1 MSAPSTDDLGKLIL
15 RLTIGILI
23 LFHGV
28 AKLMNGVG
36 GIEGMIVA
44 KGLPAFFA
52 WGVYI
57 GEVLAP
63 LLLILGLYTRLGALL
78 VAVNMVVAVVLA
90 HGGHLMQLSGSGGWR
105 LELQALFLFG
115 SIAVALLGAGRYSV
129 SGKGG
134 KWN

>member
-1 MSAPSTDDLGKLIL
+1 MSATNTDDLGKLIL
-15 RLTIGILI
+15 RLTIGILF

-36 GIEGMIVA
+36 GIEAMVVA
-44 KGLPAFFA
+44 RGLPAFFA

-63 LLLILGLYTRLGALL
+63 LLLILGLYTRAGALL
-78 VAVNMVVAVVLA
+78 IVVNMVIAIFLA
-90 HGGHLMQLSGSGGWR
+90 HGGHLMLLSGNGGWR
-105 LELQALFLFG
+105 LELQGLFLFG
-115 SIAVALLGAGRYSV
+115 SVAVALLGAGRFSV
-129 SGKGG
+129 GGKGS

>member
-1 MSAPSTDDLGKLIL
+1 MSATNTDDLGKLIL
-15 RLTIGILI
+15 RLTIGILF

-36 GIEGMIVA
+36 GIEAMVVA
-44 KGLPAFFA
+44 RGLPAFFA

-63 LLLILGLYTRLGALL
+63 LLLILGLYTRVGALL
-78 VAVNMVVAVVLA
+78 IVVNMVVAVFLA
-90 HGGHLMQLSGSGGWR
+90 HGGHLMQLSGNGGWR
-105 LELQALFLFG
+105 LELQGMFLFG
-115 SIAVALLGAGRYSV
+115 SVAMALLGAGRFSV
-129 SGKGG
+129 GGKGG